1 ALKFNEMVRNGEI
14 GPVIIGRDHHDV
26 SGTDSP
32 YRETAN
38 IYDGSQATA
47 DMSVQ
52 CFGGNIA
59 RGMTLVVLSNGG
71 GVGIG
76 RASNGGFGLVLDGSE
91 RVDEIIKS
99 ALSWDVMGG
108 IARRSWA
115 RNPNAI
121 DTAVKWNN
129 KHKNEGN
136 LTLPF
141 IPKEGLVESFVEN
154 MF

>member
-1 ALKFNEMVRNGEI
+1 ML
-14 GPVIIGRDHHDV
+14 GRDHHDV

-38 IYDGSQATA
+38 IYDGSRTTA

-76 RASNGGFGLVLDGSE
+76 RASNGGNGIFLDGSE
-91 RVDEIIKS
+91 RVDNIIRKG
-99 ALSWDVMGG
+99 LSWDVIGG
-108 IARRSWA
+108 VARRNWA
-115 RNPNAI
+115 RNQNAME
-121 DTAVKWNN
+121 TAITWNQ
-129 KHKNEGN
+129 KHRDDGHI
-136 LTLPF
+136 TLPF
-141 IPKEGLVESFVEN
+141 IPQEGLVESLVES
-154 MF
+154 MSTT